1 MANVIVKYS
10 DFSKD
15 NSKVEK
21 IILELLPNKILVLK
35 LNEQESIGESD
46 AESVNEE
53 NDITLS
59 MIDKETEEIEISGS
73 LDKETIN
80 ALIRSLNIFRSQQF
94 GEQNTVTR

>member
-21 IILELLPNKILVLK
+21 IILELLPNKIVVLE
-35 LNEQESIGESD
+35 LNEQESADETD
-46 AESVNEE
+46 TEAVNED
-53 NDITLS
+53 NNITLS
-59 MIDKETEEIEISGS
+59 MVDKETDEIQISGS
-73 LDKETIN
+73 LDKETVN
-80 ALIRSLNIFRSQQF
+80 ALIRSLNILRSQQF